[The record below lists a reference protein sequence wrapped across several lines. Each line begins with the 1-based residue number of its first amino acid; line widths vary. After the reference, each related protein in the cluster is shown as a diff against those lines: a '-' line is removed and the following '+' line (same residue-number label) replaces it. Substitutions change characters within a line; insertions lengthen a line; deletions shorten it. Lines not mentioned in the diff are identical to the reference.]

1 MIRQMKERRMFIGC
15 EGEEPAI
22 AYAVKTVGNEPFFF
36 SSDFPH
42 EVNIEMCQ
50 HELAEIVEND
60 ELTGADK
67 QAILHHNSAAFYRL

>member
-1 MIRQMKERRMFIGC
+1 MFIGC

-22 AYAVKTVGNEPFFF
+22 GYAVKVVGNEPFFF

-50 HELAEIVEND
+50 HELKEVVENPELSD
-60 ELTGADK
+60 EDK
-67 QAILHHNSAAFYRL
+67 QAILHRNSAAFYKL